1 MTESVTAADVRTMLE
16 RGTPRSEIL
25 AQLRGTGVWS
35 DAGAHEIVRF
45 MTSGPDEWLSHHL
58 TLVGHAPTVLAGRS
72 GLDGRRVA

>member
-1 MTESVTAADVRTMLE
+1 MADSVTAAAVRTMLD
-16 RGTPRSEIL
+16 RGTPRSEVL

-58 TLVGHAPTVLAGRS
+58 TLVGHAPTVLAGRP
-72 GLDGRRVA
+72 GLDGSMAA